1 MKRIEAY
8 LAPHRLTAVIHQ
20 LHELPRFPGLTV
32 TNAHGQGHGRGEG
45 GHYAY
50 DEDCLTYLDRKLLIV
65 ICEDIEAKVIAE
77 LIATVAHTGN
87 RGDGIVVISE
97 VSEVLR
103 IREAIPTKAAGTQD
117 AMSANRSSPSKR
129 RPGKQGGTR

>member
-8 LAPHRLTAVIHQ
+8 LAPHRLTPVVHQ

-32 TNAHGQGHGRGEG
+32 VNAHGQGHGCGEG

-50 DEDCLTYLDRKLLIV
+50 DEDCLTYLDRKLLVI
-65 ICEDIEAKVIAE
+65 ICEDAEADAIAA
-77 LIATVAHTGN
+77 LIATTAHTGN

-103 IREAIPTKAAGTQD
+103 IRETTGQSGSRVRGAMRVKARNSVRGRRTK
-117 AMSANRSSPSKR
+117 R
-129 RPGKQGGTR
+129 GGNA

>member
-8 LAPHRLTAVIHQ
+8 LAPHRLTPVVHQ
-20 LHELPRFPGLTV
+20 LRELPRFPGLTI

-50 DEDCLTYLDRKLLIV
+50 DENCLTYLDCKLLTV
-65 ICEDIEAKVIAE
+65 ICEDTEAKSIAE
-77 LIATVAHTGN
+77 LIARTAHTGN
-87 RGDGIVVISE
+87 RGDGLVVISE

-103 IREAIPTKAAGTQD
+103 IREAIPL
-117 AMSANRSSPSKR
+117 SAPADDGNAPPRPSGSKGR
-129 RPGKQGGTR
+129 FGKHGGAR